1 VADFSDL
8 ACEIDMMENAYVLAA
23 ERLVRVALLSN
34 GNTTLALQAV
44 LLDAL
49 GKLVPVLPRRPLGA
63 VEGTSGF
70 EGIPLSLIRVLVHDR
85 FIPVTRTANPYV
97 LHVNDPLVDLAG
109 LILLLGEVSSI
120 GDGRKGQQRRN
131 VLHLGC
137 VQMILLSLNE
147 QE

>member
-63 VEGTSGF
+63 VEGTGGF
-70 EGIPLSLIRVLVHDR
+70 EGIPLSLL
-85 FIPVTRTANPYV
+85 
-97 LHVNDPLVDLAG
+97 
-109 LILLLGEVSSI
+109 
-120 GDGRKGQQRRN
+120 
-131 VLHLGC
+131 
-137 VQMILLSLNE
+137 
-147 QE
+147 

>member
-1 VADFSDL
+1 MTLVILPAKSRI
-8 ACEIDMMENAYVLAA
+8 EHAYVLAA

-34 GNTTLALQAV
+34 GNTTFALQAV

-70 EGIPLSLIRVLVHDR
+70 ESVPLSLIQALVHDR
-85 FIPVTRTANPYV
+85 IVQITCTAETYV
-97 LHVNDPLVDLAG
+97 LHVNDPLVDLTG
-109 LILLLGEVSSI
+109 LILLLGEVSRI
-120 GDGRKGQQRRN
+120 GDSRKGQQRRN

-137 VQMILLSLNE
+137 ARYILVSSNE
-147 QE
+147 QD

>member
-1 VADFSDL
+1 MTLVILPAKSRI
-8 ACEIDMMENAYVLAA
+8 EHAYVLAA

-70 EGIPLSLIRVLVHDR
+70 EGIPLGLIEVLVHDQ
-85 FIPVTRTANPYV
+85 FVPMVCTAATYV

-109 LILLLGEVSSI
+109 LILLLREVSRI
-120 GDGRKGQQRRN
+120 GDSRKCQQRRN
-131 VLHLGC
+131 ILHLGC
-137 VQMILLSLNE
+137 VRMILMSLNE
-147 QE
+147 QD